1 MTPEEAKKIL
11 VEQGFEF
18 EDPDVQKWPAIF
30 LTDER
35 VGTMYDDEVY
45 LAQHMPS
52 LFDGNYQS
60 TSKTSKTCINFTEG
74 QGEEKL
80 QSAIDRLKYSLREY
94 EKEKRKQRVKRVHEY
109 FQQRNEAYKLI
120 ATMDG
125 IQARIDTLLE
135 KLT

>member
-1 MTPEEAKKIL
+1 MTPEEVMKIL

-18 EDPDVQKWPAIF
+18 EDPDVHKWPSIF
-30 LTDER
+30 LADER

-52 LFDGNYQS
+52 IFDGYQS
-60 TSKTSKTCINFTEG
+60 TSKSCIKFTES
-74 QGEEKL
+74 QAEEKL

-94 EKEKRKQRVKRVHEY
+94 EKEKRKQRVKRVKEY

-125 IQARIDTLLE
+125 IQARIDTLME

>member
-1 MTPEEAKKIL
+1 MTPEVAKKVL
-11 VEQGFEF
+11 EAQGFEF

-30 LTDER
+30 LADER

-60 TSKTSKTCINFTEG
+60 TSKSCIKFSEG

-80 QSAIDRLKYSLREY
+80 QSSIDNLKYSLREY
-94 EKEKRKQRVKRVHEY
+94 EREKRKQRVKRVRDY
-109 FQQRNEAYKLI
+109 FKGRNEAYKLI

-125 IQARIDTLLE
+125 IQARIDTLME

>member
-11 VEQGFEF
+11 VEQGFEL
-18 EDPDVQKWPAIF
+18 EDPDVHKWPSIF
-30 LTDER
+30 LADER

-60 TSKTSKTCINFTEG
+60 TSKSCIKYSES
-74 QGEEKL
+74 QEEEKL

-94 EKEKRKQRVKRVHEY
+94 EKEKRKQRVKRVQEY
-109 FQQRNEAYKLI
+109 FHQRNEAYKLI

-125 IQARIDTLLE
+125 IQTRIDTLLE
-135 KLT
+135 KLS

>member
-11 VEQGFEF
+11 AEQGFEF
-18 EDPDVQKWPAIF
+18 EDPDVHKWPAIF
-30 LTDER
+30 LADER

-45 LAQHMPS
+45 LAHHMPS

-60 TSKTSKTCINFTEG
+60 TSKSCINFSES
-74 QGEEKL
+74 QEKEKL
-80 QSAIDRLKYSLREY
+80 QSAIDRLKYSLKEY
-94 EKEKRKQRVKRVHEY
+94 EKEKRKQRVKRVKEY

-125 IQARIDTLLE
+125 IQARIDTLME

>member
-1 MTPEEAKKIL
+1 MKIL

-18 EDPDVQKWPAIF
+18 EDPDMHKWPSIF
-30 LTDER
+30 LVDER

-45 LAQHMPS
+45 LAEHMPS

-60 TSKTSKTCINFTEG
+60 TSKSCIKFTEC
-74 QGEEKL
+74 QVEEKL

-94 EKEKRKQRVKRVHEY
+94 EKEKRKQRVKRVKEY

>member
-1 MTPEEAKKIL
+1 MTPEEAKKSL
-11 VEQGFEF
+11 VEQGFEL
-18 EDPDVQKWPAIF
+18 EDPDVHMWTSIF
-30 LTDER
+30 LADER

-52 LFDGNYQS
+52 LFEGNYQS
-60 TSKTSKTCINFTEG
+60 TSKSCIKYSES
-74 QGEEKL
+74 QAEEKL

-94 EKEKRKQRVKRVHEY
+94 EKEKRKQRVKRVKEY

-120 ATMDG
+120 AKMDG

>member
-1 MTPEEAKKIL
+1 MTPEEVMKIL

-18 EDPDVQKWPAIF
+18 EDPDVHKWPSIF
-30 LTDER
+30 LADER
-35 VGTMYDDEVY
+35 VGTIYDDEVY
-45 LAQHMPS
+45 IAQHMPS
-52 LFDGNYQS
+52 LFDGYQS
-60 TSKTSKTCINFTEG
+60 TSKSCIKFTES
-74 QGEEKL
+74 QEEEKL

-94 EKEKRKQRVKRVHEY
+94 EKEKRKQRVKRVKEY

-125 IQARIDTLLE
+125 IQARIDTLME

>member
-1 MTPEEAKKIL
+1 MTQKEAMKIL

-18 EDPDVQKWPAIF
+18 EDPDAYKWPSIF
-30 LTDER
+30 LADER

-60 TSKTSKTCINFTEG
+60 TSKSCIKYSES
-74 QGEEKL
+74 QEEEKL
-80 QSAIDRLKYSLREY
+80 QYAIDKLKYSLREY
-94 EKEKRKQRVKRVHEY
+94 EKEKRKLRVKRVQEY

-120 ATMDG
+120 ATMEG
-125 IQARIDTLLE
+125 IQTRIDTLIE

>member
-1 MTPEEAKKIL
+1 MTPEEAMKIL

-18 EDPDVQKWPAIF
+18 EDPDMHKWPSIF
-30 LTDER
+30 LADER

-45 LAQHMPS
+45 LADHMPS
-52 LFDGNYQS
+52 LLDGNYQS
-60 TSKTSKTCINFTEG
+60 TSKSCIKFTEC
-74 QGEEKL
+74 QVEEKL

-94 EKEKRKQRVKRVHEY
+94 EKEMRKMRVKRVHEY

-135 KLT
+135 KLS